1 MLLPPGMPQASSLVI
16 TQLKQQLAK
25 VKDAW
30 EADKRYA
37 RIVAG
42 GIHMRSLSSVW
53 GPVDGTGLNPVDT
66 KRMQDEVYDYVVQ
79 RVEDKLEERR
89 EDRRDARRDQDDDVD
104 EVAEREEENRM
115 AAEKITQLAMTARDA
130 RMAFNHG
137 WDNMP
142 DMGIVNEVVSV
153 ETQILLMLR
162 QIGCINAWDKLILG
176 SPEAIIS
183 IRMMRRTP
191 RIMSAFAGAVSA
203 VMITSTQTRPTHR
216 PTKAVLQQA
225 NINAGIHFQMLVHA
239 LGENRG
245 EMIRNAVEVREKRDT
260 SFYSLDYCDPK
271 LWQPQ
276 VAP

>member
-1 MLLPPGMPQASSLVI
+1 MLPGEA
-16 TQLKQQLAK
+16 TAALAEPF
-25 VKDAW
+25 VKAK

-53 GPVDGTGLNPVDT
+53 GPIDGTGLNPVDT

-79 RVEDKLEERR
+79 RVEDKLEEEK
-89 EDRRDARRDQDDDVD
+89 EDRPADPRADGDQQDDVENERTIMAAKQEENMRSYAKIIQLAGVTRDARV
-104 EVAEREEENRM
+104 
-115 AAEKITQLAMTARDA
+115 
-130 RMAFNHG
+130 AFNQG
-137 WDNMP
+137 WDNMR

-162 QIGCINAWDKLILG
+162 QIGCINAWDKIILG

-191 RIMSAFAGAVSA
+191 KIMPAFAGAVSA

-239 LGENRG
+239 LGENRN
-245 EMIRNAVEVREKRDT
+245 EMIRNAIEVQGNPDT
-260 SFYSLDYCDPK
+260 SVYSLDYCHPI
-271 LWQPQ
+271 
-276 VAP
+276 AT